1 MLVRLRV
8 LKSKKRT
15 WYLKRLSLRRSS
27 RVQENTTLIKLA
39 RWRHSS
45 ILLLHLF
52 SILVNND
59 TFWSSLN

>member
-1 MLVRLRV
+1 MCFSYMLVRLRV

-39 RWRHSS
+39 R
-45 ILLLHLF
+45 
-52 SILVNND
+52 
-59 TFWSSLN
+59 